1 MDMNIVAAIAGGVL
15 ILAGLV
21 FEARNFVLST
31 LVGYAGL
38 LLLHYVCYINVVNSS
53 LLFWGA
59 AALLSCGIAML
70 SPRQE
75 PHGSR
80 GGNINLLLGAVA
92 GLLVGMS
99 IDASMMILAAIIG
112 TLLGQLFYARTPKGS
127 WVKFSFSIFIH
138 YFCAVGLKTIV
149 STAIA
154 GIAIEGLLR
163 NQMVAVGG

>member
-1 MDMNIVAAIAGGVL
+1 MDAGIVAAVAGGLLV
-15 ILAGLV
+15 LAGLV
-21 FEARNFVLST
+21 LEVRNFVLST
-31 LVGYAGL
+31 IVGYAGL
-38 LLLHYVCYINVVNSS
+38 LVLHFTRCINMVDSS

-59 AALLSCGIAML
+59 AALLSCGIAIL
-70 SPRQE
+70 SPREE

-80 GGNINLLLGAVA
+80 GGNMYLLLGAVA

-99 IDASMMILAAIIG
+99 IDASIMILSAIIG

-149 STAIA
+149 STAIV
-154 GIAIEGLLR
+154 GIAVEGFLR
-163 NQMVAVGG
+163 NQMAVGG